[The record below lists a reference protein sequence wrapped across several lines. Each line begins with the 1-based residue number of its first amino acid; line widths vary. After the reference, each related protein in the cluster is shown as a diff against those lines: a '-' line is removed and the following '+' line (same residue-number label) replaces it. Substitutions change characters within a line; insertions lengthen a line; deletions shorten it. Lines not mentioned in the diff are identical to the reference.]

1 MMIKN
6 IQPTKLAPVNNHPK
20 INASLIGQKDFSKM
34 LKASIEKVNQSQLEA
49 EKVTQKLVNGEQ
61 IDLHNVMI
69 TSQKALITL
78 QTTVEVRNKVIE
90 AYQEVMR
97 MQV

>member
-1 MMIKN
+1 MINK
-6 IQPTKLAPVNNHPK
+6 IQSTNLVPVNPNVK
-20 INASLIGQKDFSKM
+20 TNATSQGQQNFSKI
-34 LKASIEKVNQSQLEA
+34 LKTALESVNKSQIEA
-49 EKVTQKLVNGEQ
+49 EKASQKLVNGEQ

-69 TSQKALITL
+69 ASQKALITL

-90 AYQEVMR
+90 AYQEIMR